1 MSLVELLERFPDDES
16 CRQHLIAI
24 RWPDGVKCPRCQCER
39 VSELPKRR
47 QWTCLGCRYRF
58 SATTGTIFH
67 KTHIRLRKWF
77 MAIFIVLNA
86 KKGISS
92 LQLNR
97 ELKISQE
104 CCWHM
109 IHRIR
114 EAMRETRGDLFSGI
128 VQVDEYYHGGAPRQ
142 PAVKEKE
149 GPFVTERRKF
159 VKDNVPVLG
168 FYEADSGDVRT
179 EVITDAKRATIHAA
193 MTDDIDFP
201 NTELHTDEFKSYTKI
216 GRLCRNH
223 RIVRHKDRYVAEDGT
238 HTNNIENAWSLF
250 NRAVVGSFHKIS
262 TKHLHR
268 YLSEF
273 DSRFNSR
280 RQSSTVFFNRILQQA
295 EGRRLSREELVG

>member
-1 MSLVELLERFPDDES
+1 MSLVELLDRFPDDEA
-16 CRQHLIAI
+16 CRLHLIAI
-24 RWPDGVKCPRCQCER
+24 RWPDGVRCPRCQCER
-39 VSELPKRR
+39 VSALPKRK
-47 QWTCLGCRYRF
+47 QWTCLACRFRF

-92 LQLNR
+92 LQLTR

-114 EAMRETRGDLFSGI
+114 EAMRETRGELFSGI
-128 VQVDEYYHGGAPRQ
+128 IQVDEYYHGGKPRP
-142 PAVKEKE
+142 PAVNDRE
-149 GPFVTERRKF
+149 PFVTERRKW
-159 VKDNVPVLG
+159 VRDDVPILG
-168 FYEADSGDVRT
+168 FYEADSGTIRT
-179 EVITDAKRATIHAA
+179 EVLADAKRETIKEA
-193 MTDDIDFP
+193 MSDDIDFP
-201 NTELHTDEFKSYTKI
+201 NAELHTDEYKSYTRI
-216 GRLCRNH
+216 GEQCRAH
-223 RIVRHKDRYVAEDGT
+223 RVVRHSERYVAVDGT

-250 NRAVVGSFHKIS
+250 NRAVVGSFHRIS
-262 TKHLHR
+262 RKHLHR

-280 RQSSTVFFNRILQQA
+280 KDDSGEFFNRIVRQA
-295 EGRRLSREELVG
+295 DGRRLSHQELVG